1 MQRINYACGTREHA
15 IGRRG
20 FLGALAGS
28 TVVGSLGWLTHG
40 MAAEKMKARDM
51 RVLVFNMHGGLS
63 QLESWDPK
71 PGTKTGGPCRAI
83 PTSVPGIHVSELLPY
98 TAQQMHHLC
107 LMRGVNTAEDDHGK
121 GAYMMMTGR
130 RQTPAADY
138 PQIGSVSAKML
149 SHEEQSLPGH
159 IIITP
164 GRWWWSR
171 Q

>member
-71 PGTKTGGPCRAI
+71 PGTKTGGLAERFRPVCR
-83 PTSVPGIHVSELLPY
+83 VS
-98 TAQQMHHLC
+98 M
-107 LMRGVNTAEDDHGK
+107 
-121 GAYMMMTGR
+121 
-130 RQTPAADY
+130 
-138 PQIGSVSAKML
+138 
-149 SHEEQSLPGH
+149 
-159 IIITP
+159 
-164 GRWWWSR
+164 
-171 Q
+171 